1 MFFLYFMLGSLSLV
15 FDMNLV
21 IWSDFVNLYSQNVLI
36 KTFRYKAYIA
46 SVYKNSIKLTFAS
59 ATAIII
65 IILFSQF
72 SKEIFL
78 RFKFFNHV
86 TIKLTT
92 TPHIFG
98 FFLSLLLFAKMC
110 IKYERIVVCRSR
122 NFFVFTSID
131 STFKCNLEQQL
142 EFLLIIAIFEYVG

>member
-1 MFFLYFMLGSLSLV
+1 MLGSLSLV

-21 IWSDFVNLYSQNVLI
+21 IWSGFVNLYSQNVLI
-36 KTFRYKAYIA
+36 KTLRYKAYMA

-59 ATAIII
+59 AAVIII

-98 FFLSLLLFAKMC
+98 FFYHRCYLLKMC
-110 IKYERIVVCRSR
+110 IKYERIVVCLAVDLD
-122 NFFVFTSID
+122 FFCIHFNW
-131 STFKCNLEQQL
+131 FHLQM
-142 EFLLIIAIFEYVG
+142 